1 MRREGIDLPPFLLR
15 VLSIVGR
22 FPDHNQ
28 QQLLQRRGHDKGQV
42 ARAFKQLEQQGLI
55 YRSGSS
61 TPRRITQVTLTE
73 EGQRLFCRLEAARSE
88 LASQALSGF
97 APRKSGSST
106 PCWSACWRTW
116 ITPPTER
123 TRSGDRCTARNDSP
137 AQVDIVNLCR

>member
-1 MRREGIDLPPFLLR
+1 MERRILDTLAELGFTSRSRLSELVRREGIDLPPFLLR

-97 APRKSGSST
+97 APQEVRKLNT
-106 PCWSACWRTW
+106 LL
-116 ITPPTER
+116 ER
-123 TRSGDRCTARNDSP
+123 MLEN
-137 AQVDIVNLCR
+137 VDNATD

>member
-1 MRREGIDLPPFLLR
+1 MERRILDTLAELGFTSRSRLSELVRREGIDLPPFLLR

-42 ARAFKQLEQQGLI
+42 ARALKQLEQQGLI

-97 APRKSGSST
+97 APQEVRKLNT
-106 PCWSACWRTW
+106 LL
-116 ITPPTER
+116 ER
-123 TRSGDRCTARNDSP
+123 MLEN
-137 AQVDIVNLCR
+137 VDNATD

>member
-1 MRREGIDLPPFLLR
+1 MERRILDTLAELGFTSRSRLSELVRREGIDLPPFLLR

-97 APRKSGSST
+97 APQEVRKLN
-106 PCWSACWRTW
+106 ALL
-116 ITPPTER
+116 ER
-123 TRSGDRCTARNDSP
+123 MLEN
-137 AQVDIVNLCR
+137 VDNATD